1 MQKRLEMDMTRGKLS
16 KQILICAVP
25 LILISVVQM
34 LFHASD
40 VFVLGILAPDAVGS
54 VGTCSSLINL
64 LTALFLGLSVGSN
77 VLISKYMGANDYTGA
92 RKVIGMSVVVS
103 LICGLI
109 LMVVALP
116 FSETLLLWMDCP
128 INKLKGAVKYL
139 QIYLLGVPIVLLY
152 QFGAA
157 IMRAMG
163 DNKRPLIYL
172 IIGGVVNIILNVFFI
187 VVCGL
192 TVEGVA
198 IATIISELISAVLI
212 LRLLYK
218 NEGVCKLKVKHLR
231 IYWQEF
237 KKMLV
242 IGVPSGVQN
251 ALFGIANVIIQKTV
265 NSFGDVVL
273 DGNTIGSQLDGIVFY
288 VGNAIAITI
297 TSFLAANYGAKN
309 YERIRKCFIEGS
321 LIAVG
326 FTFVAG
332 IFMVLIGRPICS
344 IMSEDPAIVDVAMR
358 RIFVLCTFYWLDAL
372 MDVFAYG
379 LRSLGKSTLS
389 MIISLIF
396 VCILRIV
403 WIYTLLVPF
412 PNKMTY
418 FGFLPRLE
426 TLYVAWPLTWL
437 LNCIVLIAITIP
449 LMKKIKKQ
457 CSENK
462 VEE

>member
-1 MQKRLEMDMTRGKLS
+1 MQKAIEMDMTRGKIS

-25 LILISVVQM
+25 LILISVVQT

-40 VFVLGILAPDAVGS
+40 VFILGILAPEAVGA
-54 VGTCSSLINL
+54 VGTCGSLINL
-64 LTALFLGLSVGSN
+64 LTALFIGLSVGSN
-77 VLISKYMGANDYTGA
+77 VLISNYMGANDHVGA

-103 LICGLI
+103 VISGLI
-109 LMVVALP
+109 LMAIALP
-116 FSETLLLWMDCP
+116 FSETLLTWMDCP
-128 INKLKGAVKYL
+128 PNKLKDATTYL
-139 QIYLLGVPIVLLY
+139 RIYLLGIPVVLLY

-157 IMRAMG
+157 IMRALG

-172 IIGGVVNIILNVFFI
+172 IIGGVINVILNVFFI
-187 VVCGL
+187 LVCNL

-198 IATIISELISAVLI
+198 IATIISQLISAVLI

-218 NEGVCKLKVKHLR
+218 NEGECKLKVKHLK
-231 IYWQEF
+231 IYRQEF

-242 IGVPSGVQN
+242 IGIPSGIQN

-265 NSFGDVVL
+265 NSFGDIVL
-273 DGNTIGSQLDGIVFY
+273 DGNTIASQLDGIVFY

-309 YERIRKCFIEGS
+309 YERIKKCFVEGS
-321 LIAVG
+321 LLAVA

-332 IFMVLIGRPICS
+332 ILMVVIGRPICS
-344 IMSEDPAIVDVAMR
+344 IMSNNPEVVDVAMR
-358 RIFVLCTFYWLDAL
+358 RVFVLCTFYWLDAL

-412 PNKMTY
+412 PDKMTY

-457 CSENK
+457 IEAK
-462 VEE
+462 KAEE